1 MKMMKKLLVLSFLLI
16 GLSSLQAQEIKWMS
30 MNDALA
36 AQKKTP
42 KKILIDFYTDW
53 CGWCKRLDKDTYSY
67 KEVVDYV
74 NENFYAV
81 KFDAEG
87 TEKVNYKGHDLG
99 NPNHVPGKRGRNS
112 THQLATAF
120 RVNAYPN
127 TVFLDDKGNFITAVP
142 GYMGPSKMMTVLSYL
157 SDDQYKMTSYEQY
170 ELNLP
175 KGK

>member
-1 MKMMKKLLVLSFLLI
+1 MKKLLVLSFLFI

-53 CGWCKRLDKDTYSY
+53 CGWCKRLDKDTYTD
-67 KEVVDYV
+67 KGIVDYI
-74 NENFYAV
+74 NTNFYAV

-99 NPNHVPGKRGRNS
+99 NPNHVQGKRGRNS
-112 THQLATAF
+112 THQLASAF
-120 RVNAYPN
+120 KVRGYPN
-127 TVFLDDKGNFITAVP
+127 TVFLDDNGNLITAVP
-142 GYMGPSKMMTVLSYL
+142 GYMKPDAMMPVLSFL
-157 SDDQYKMTSYEQY
+157 NDDHYKTTSFEQYKA
-170 ELNLP
+170 NLT